1 MGKVN
6 LLIKKGKRVLK
17 EEGIISFIKKSN
29 VKIYNTIK
37 FRYMNRQSVYM
48 KLFNK
53 YRVEFEKI
61 LAEENYDAI
70 VVFDS
75 RVGWHMPLFQRSQHM
90 ANELTKKGFL
100 YLYRASET
108 FDAHIDGIEK
118 IKERLYIVNISKLAL
133 HDAMFAVLK
142 ESNKPKYLSLYSSDI
157 YLDESYIKSNY
168 LDNGFKIIYEYI
180 DEIADEIS
188 GEVPEFVYT
197 RHNNILKD
205 TQHSVIASADK
216 LLEDV
221 KAVRGDKNLA
231 LATNGVQYDDWTKEY
246 SREEIPEKMKAI
258 CEKGNPII
266 GYYGALAKWF
276 DYDLLI
282 KLAKERPNYEIV
294 LIGFL
299 YDGSYKNSGIEELE
313 NVHYLGTVPY
323 VELASYAH
331 WFDITTI
338 PFLIN
343 DITESTSPVKLFEY
357 MAIGKP
363 IVTTNMRECR
373 KYKSVMVA
381 KDEDEF
387 VNLIDKGLNLDRNSE
402 YYKYL
407 KDEAL
412 ENTWERKAECLHELI
427 MHNNEEDK

>member
-1 MGKVN
+1 MGKIN
-6 LLIKKGKRVLK
+6 LLMKKAKRVLK
-17 EEGIISFIKKSN
+17 EEGFVEFVKKSN
-29 VKIYNTIK
+29 DKLINTIK
-37 FRYMNRQSVYM
+37 FRYANRKSVYVKYY
-48 KLFNK
+48 KLYK
-53 YRVEFEKI
+53 EEFKEI
-61 LAEENYDAI
+61 LENEDYEAI

-100 YLYRASET
+100 YFYRASET
-108 FDAHIDGIEK
+108 FDSHIDGIEK
-118 IKERLYIVNISKLAL
+118 VKERLYVVNISKRAL
-133 HDAMFAVLK
+133 HDAMFSAIN

-157 YLDESYIKSNY
+157 YLDEEYIKSNY
-168 LDNGFKIIYEYI
+168 LSNDFKIIYEYI

-205 TQHSVIASADK
+205 TTHSVIASADK
-216 LLEDV
+216 LIEDV

-231 LATNGVQYDDWTKEY
+231 LATNGVQYDDWTKEFTKD
-246 SREEIPEKMKAI
+246 EIPEKMKEI
-258 CEKGNPII
+258 CAKGNPII

-276 DYDLLI
+276 DYDLVI
-282 KLAKERPNYEIV
+282 KLAKERPDYEIV

-299 YDGSYKNSGIEELE
+299 YDGSYKNSGIEELS

-331 WFDITTI
+331 WFDISTI

-357 MAIGKP
+357 MALGKP

-373 KYKSVMVA
+373 KYKSVMVGKTA
-381 KDEDEF
+381 DEF
-387 VNLIDKGLNLDRNSE
+387 IELIDKGIKMDKKDE
-402 YYKYL
+402 YFKWL
-407 KDEAL
+407 KEEAL

-427 MHNNEEDK
+427 MKNNEK